1 MTSSMDHAPVPLL
14 DHISHWSEPA
24 QQALWRCRTLFHLI
38 ADENGLG
45 DLDEA
50 LKWGQPAWRPK
61 RPRTGSTLRMGW
73 SEVTPD
79 QLALYVDCKTDLAQR
94 MYSLYPDLPRNDG
107 RRALAI
113 SLAQAFPEQAMA
125 HLAEMTFSYHLKK
138 RASASMS

>member
-1 MTSSMDHAPVPLL
+1 MTSSMDHAPAPLL

-38 ADENGLG
+38 AEENGLG

-79 QLALYVDCKTDLAQR
+79 QLALYVDCKTPTCRATTDGAPWPSR
-94 MYSLYPDLPRNDG
+94 SPR
-107 RRALAI
+107 R
-113 SLAQAFPEQAMA
+113 FPN
-125 HLAEMTFSYHLKK
+125 KPWRIWRK
-138 RASASMS
+138 